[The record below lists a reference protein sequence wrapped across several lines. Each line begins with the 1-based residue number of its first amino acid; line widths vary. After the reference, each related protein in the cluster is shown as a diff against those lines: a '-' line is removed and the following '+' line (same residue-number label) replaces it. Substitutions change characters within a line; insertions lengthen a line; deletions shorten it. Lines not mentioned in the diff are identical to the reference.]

1 VIVDTSALIATLRDE
16 PEAVACAKAIEAAP
30 IRRTSAANF
39 RRSRNCH

>member
-1 VIVDTSALIATLRDE
+1 MIVDMSALIAILRDE
-16 PEAVACAKAIEAAP
+16 PGAVACAKAIEVAP